1 MLKIANVREIKRMMK
16 EIVNEDSL
24 IVILVIEKKLVKV
37 REWDWR

>member
-24 IVILVIEKKLVKV
+24 IVILIIEKKVVK
-37 REWDWR
+37 